1 MTSLLEDWCAF
12 CEGRASFDKSHF
24 LGLLKA
30 CRDPEAIRQVFR
42 YFPDADEMSR
52 RAWDVISSG
61 TLENALYLLPRKEC
75 GLAERLSLGEAW
87 LRELARVCEAFG
99 DEELA
104 TICRTAKVV
113 AATRDEVHAAR
124 MQDIP
129 EIWVFDRLGDE
140 IRARKT
146 LHTEAAYGLHE
157 ALYGLAADYYLAW
170 YIVQPLFDLDIDL
183 ARYLRFWRAGGVC
196 ALMPTRLLV
205 S

>member
-42 YFPDADEMSR
+42 YFPEADEMSR

-61 TLENALYLLPRKEC
+61 TLENALYLLPRKESS
-75 GLAERLSLGEAW
+75 LAERLSLGEAW

-104 TICRTAKVV
+104 AICRTAKVV
-113 AATRDEVHAAR
+113 AATRAEVHAAR

-129 EIWVFDRLGDE
+129 ELWVFDRLGDE

-146 LHTEAAYGLHE
+146 LHTEAAYGLH
-157 ALYGLAADYYLAW
+157 DYLAW
-170 YIVQPLFDLDIDL
+170 YIAQPLFDLDIDL
-183 ARYLRFWRAGGVC
+183 ARYLRLWRAGGVC

>member
-42 YFPDADEMSR
+42 YFPEADEMSR

-75 GLAERLSLGEAW
+75 GLAERLTLGEAW

-104 TICRTAKVV
+104 AIFRTAKVV

-129 EIWVFDRLGDE
+129 ELWVFDRLGDE

-146 LHTEAAYGLHE
+146 LHTEAAYGLH
-157 ALYGLAADYYLAW
+157 DYLAW
-170 YIVQPLFDLDIDL
+170 YIAQPLFDLDIDL
-183 ARYLRFWRAGGVC
+183 TRYLRFWRAGGVC